1 MPSVAE
7 QLRHGREKRN
17 LSVYDVAEATKI
29 RTDHV
34 RALEEGNYDVFA
46 APIYIRGFVRS
57 YAALLK
63 VDVPGI
69 MHELDRELSATKRFS
84 EPAALTGPNQSALDR
99 VLLQLSRVNWQ
110 WVIVIFIAGLA
121 LTLAAVAY
129 RVWHNY
135 KTADPLAT
143 LGPGLYQPAQTN
155 TGEILPLPAPKA
167 PPQP

>member
-7 QLRHGREKRN
+7 QLRHGREKRR

-46 APIYIRGFVRS
+46 APIYIRGFVRN
-57 YAALLK
+57 YATLLK
-63 VDVPGI
+63 LDVQNV
-69 MHELDRELSATKRFS
+69 MDELDRELSATKRFS
-84 EPAALTGPNQSALDR
+84 EPANLTGPSQTALDR

-110 WVIVIFIAGLA
+110 WVIVISILALA
-121 LTLAAVAY
+121 LTMAVVGY
-129 RVWHNY
+129 RVWQNY

-143 LGPGLYQPAQTN
+143 LGPGLYQPSQTN
-155 TGEILPLPAPKA
+155 TGEILPLPAAKA
-167 PPQP
+167 PQQP